1 MKVRGFTVVEL
12 LVVLAVMAVLLSLA
26 APRYVAHV
34 DRSREVVL
42 RQNLKVMRD
51 AIDQFQADRG
61 AYPPALQALVAARYL
76 REIPLDPMT
85 ERADTWQIQAQQGST
100 STHVYN
106 VRSGAKGLGSDGT
119 AFSVW

>member
-1 MKVRGFTVVEL
+1 MRGRGFTVVEL

-42 RQNLKVMRD
+42 RQNLKTMRD

-61 AYPPALQALVAARYL
+61 VYPTALQALVAARYL
-76 REIPLDPMT
+76 REVPVDPMT
-85 ERADTWQIQAQQGST
+85 ERADTWQIQPQQGAT
-100 STHVYN
+100 APNFYN
-106 VRSGAKGLGSDGT
+106 VRSGAKGMGSDGT
-119 AFSVW
+119 AFSIW